1 MKTNLNKEQNAV
13 KIKQTINDFR
23 DEMWY
28 DWGNDYRFD
37 RIEQSMMETND
48 KGDFNKLEDKFDI
61 VYKAKQRTRMEEEGH
76 FEILTST
83 FAKIE
88 EMDQE
93 QKPKTRERDD
103 SQSM

>member
-61 VYKAKQRTRMEEEGH
+61 IYKAKQRTRMEEEGH

-93 QKPKTRERDD
+93 PKPKTRERDN